1 MATLESAVVM
11 EDSLPYTE
19 PPEWFFP
26 VRHILGAVQLEA
38 GELAAAQATYERDL
52 ELMVENGWGLRGLE
66 KVLTLQGKTE
76 QAQAVQDRF
85 NAAWQ
90 NAEIDITGS
99 VISRDENLL
108 VESATGA
115 E

>member
-1 MATLESAVVM
+1 V
-11 EDSLPYTE
+11 
-19 PPEWFFP
+19 
-26 VRHILGAVQLEA
+26 
-38 GELAAAQATYERDL
+38 
-52 ELMVENGWGLRGLE
+52 
-66 KVLTLQGKTE
+66 

-99 VISRDENLL
+99 VISKAENLL
-108 VESATGA
+108 VESTTGA

>member
-1 MATLESAVVM
+1 
-11 EDSLPYTE
+11 
-19 PPEWFFP
+19 
-26 VRHILGAVQLEA
+26 
-38 GELAAAQATYERDL
+38 
-52 ELMVENGWGLRGLE
+52 MVENGWGLRGLE